1 MRGVWCNSAGEGRGC
16 RRAQLLTR
24 VCQDAAG
31 WKVAAA
37 TKDKDAGVQRDSGL
51 VVAKTSDVDAANQ
64 WARGGW

>member
-24 VCQDAAG
+24 VGQDAAG

-51 VVAKTSDVDAANQ
+51 VVAKTGDVDAANRRV
-64 WARGGW
+64 RGGW